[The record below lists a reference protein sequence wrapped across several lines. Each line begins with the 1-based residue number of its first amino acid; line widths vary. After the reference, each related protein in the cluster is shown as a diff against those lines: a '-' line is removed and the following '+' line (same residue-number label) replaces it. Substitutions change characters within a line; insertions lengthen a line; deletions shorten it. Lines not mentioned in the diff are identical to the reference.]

1 MNLSGGVKWVAEPD
15 NGMEEEEVVEMQ
27 QGEEQLFHLQV
38 KANEEDD
45 YDCPSTRRYFFVD
58 YHPVPLL
65 Y

>member
-1 MNLSGGVKWVAEPD
+1 
-15 NGMEEEEVVEMQ
+15 MEEEEVVEMQ